1 MAARQAVLRS
11 AAPALVPPDSISL
24 GESISFATAGGIAH
38 AFWYPPKNRDYE
50 GPPGE
55 LPPLVV
61 LSHGGP
67 TSMTTNS
74 FSLSVQWWTS
84 RGFGVVD
91 VNYGG
96 STGYGRAYRERL
108 TGQWGVVDV
117 EDCAAAANHLVKR
130 GLADPARLVI
140 RGGSAGG
147 FTTLAALTYLKF
159 VQGGCKLLWCRR
171 SHAAGDG
178 HA

>member
-1 MAARQAVLRS
+1 ET
-11 AAPALVPPDSISL
+11 ISL
-24 GESISFATAGGIAH
+24 GELFDFATRGGVGH

-67 TSMTTNS
+67 ASMTTNS

-91 VNYGG
+91 VTYGG
-96 STGYGRAYRERL
+96 SLAYGHAYRERL
-108 TGQWGVVDV
+108 YGQWGVVDV
-117 EDCAAAANHLVKR
+117 KDCAAATTHLVER
-130 GLADPARLVI
+130 GLVDGVRLII

-147 FTTLAALTYLKF
+147 FTTLAALTSLSLF
-159 VQGGCKLLWCRR
+159 R
-171 SHAAGDG
+171 AGASFYGVGDL
-178 HA
+178 